1 MEGAPAE
8 KVEDAA
14 TEKYEDAA
22 AEKVEDEDE
31 AAETVTEEAAET
43 VIEEAAET
51 AAARPGPGPLVPY
64 DNDSEEEAS
73 GGIAATASKIAA
85 AKKAT
90 EEDAAAEDSVDQYII
105 RCISSDEE
113 VEEDDDPTIFSIHKQ
128 MVEKET
134 DIVINNMQTQWRRS
148 GDGRL
153 VKQSL
158 RECVTE
164 RVEDQYYF
172 SQCYTPSQKKKL
184 RNIVRKRA
192 RDAMSDTSPTL
203 PSSKFRK

>member
-1 MEGAPAE
+1 MAHG
-8 KVEDAA
+8 
-14 TEKYEDAA
+14 DAA
-22 AEKVEDEDE
+22 AEKVEDEDKD
-31 AAETVTEEAAET
+31 
-43 VIEEAAET
+43 IT
-51 AAARPGPGPLVPY
+51 ASCQAVRPGPGPLVPY
-64 DNDSEEEAS
+64 DSDSEEEAS